1 MIEFISEGVK
11 FQGDQFRLDARQWT
25 DEEGNVRTS
34 YTSWGREQ
42 GTCAWFWISP
52 SERARLESL
61 GVEFVRG

>member
-11 FQGDQFRLDARQWT
+11 IQGDQFRLDARQWL
-25 DEEGNVRTS
+25 DEHGETHTS
-34 YTSWGREQ
+34 YTSWGHKE

-52 SERARLESL
+52 KERARLVSL